1 MDYIQRKEA
10 VAFLVGR
17 CGYTRAKALAF
28 VHDLCFCTAPNE
40 ERMNILTAVEDDYKL
55 NHPPL
60 IKRLRSFLK
69 DLVTTN
75 IYLDFSW

>member
-10 VAFLVGR
+10 VAFLMGR
-17 CGYTRAKALAF
+17 CGYTRSAALAF
-28 VHDLCFCTAPNE
+28 VHDLYFCTAPNDK
-40 ERMNILTAVEDDYKL
+40 RMSILTAVEDDYKL

-69 DLVTTN
+69 DLVTTK
-75 IYLDFSW
+75 IHLDFSW